1 MATSSD
7 EILVSGL
14 GIAGPT
20 LAYWL
25 RKRGFRP
32 VLLERAPA
40 PRRGGYIIDF
50 WGVGYDV
57 ADRMGLR
64 PTLHR
69 EECHLDEVR
78 LVNTDGR
85 RVARLRAAVFGEAT
99 GGRYLSILRS
109 KLARCIWDQVDGSV
123 ETIFGDSVIRIEED
137 ANGTLV
143 HFERSAPRRFSL
155 VIGADGLHSN
165 IRSLALGASDP
176 VPHHL
181 GCCTAACT
189 AAAYPHRDE
198 RVYVSYAAPGIQAAR
213 YALPDGSSTIF
224 FFFVHPDGRDIPH
237 HDVPAQKAMVRD
249 AFAGRGWECDQLVAE
264 MDRTDDWY
272 FDAVA
277 QIRMPMWHRGRVGLV
292 GDAAYCPSL
301 LSGQG
306 SALAM
311 AGAYVLAYELARA
324 AGDHAAAFTRYQ
336 DYFKPFIDSKQR
348 AAENFTWWMAPK
360 TRLGVHLRNF
370 TTRLMDLPIVAAT
383 TVKRSFGDT
392 VALPD

>member
-1 MATSSD
+1 MASRDD
-7 EILVSGL
+7 EILISGL

-25 RKRGFRP
+25 QKRGFRP
-32 VLLERAPA
+32 VLLERTPA

-78 LVNTDGR
+78 LVNTEGR

-109 KLARCIWDQVDGSV
+109 RLARCIWELVDGSV
-123 ETIFGDSVIRIEED
+123 ETIFGDSVTRIEED
-137 ANGTLV
+137 PSGTLV
-143 HFERSAPRRFSL
+143 HFERAAPRRFAL

-189 AAAYPHRDE
+189 VPGYPHRDE
-198 RVYVSYAAPGIQAAR
+198 GVFVSYAAPGMQTTR

-224 FFFVHPDGRDIPH
+224 FFFAHPDPNDIPH
-237 HDVPAQKAMVRD
+237 HDIAAQKAMVRR
-249 AFAGRGWECDQLVAE
+249 AFEGRGWECDELLAAIS
-264 MDRTDDWY
+264 RADDWY

-277 QIRMPMWHRGRVGLV
+277 QIRMPMWHRGRVALV
-292 GDAAYCPSL
+292 GDAGYCPSL

-311 AGAYVLAYELARA
+311 AGAYILAYELEHAG
-324 AGDHAAAFTRYQ
+324 GDHAAAFARYQ
-336 DYFKPFIDSKQR
+336 SSFKPFIESKQR
-348 AAENFTWWMAPK
+348 AAANFTWWMAPK
-360 TRLGVHLRNF
+360 TRFGVHLRNF
-370 TTRLMDLPIVAAT
+370 ATRMMDLPVVAGT
-383 TVKRSFGDT
+383 IVKRSFGDT
-392 VALPD
+392 VTLPD